1 MALFALSGRRNSP
14 DRFRSE
20 RHNRTKRVL
29 WSEARGGVARLCL
42 EMRMGIVRRPDEER
56 FESKDFVAQNG
67 AQNRSLGRT
76 QEKMNLQN

>member
-1 MALFALSGRRNSP
+1 MALFVLSGHRNSH

-29 WSEARGGVARLCL
+29 WSEARGGGARLCL
-42 EMRMGIVRRPDEER
+42 EMRMGRLRRPDEER
-56 FESKDFVAQNG
+56 VESKDFVTHNG
-67 AQNRSLGRT
+67 GQNRSLGRT